1 MNEPVSGGRG
11 LSRATPVSEVRP
23 LAFMGTDGAN
33 ASDRPT
39 VYAKVSMGESPRKVM
54 KQAVPAP
61 AVPATAAASPGHVPL
76 SIQEAGGLRDA
87 ITNSQPGAEF
97 IFKSKGCPGLT
108 QDSFAKLADLKSRL
122 NNFLSTAR
130 EGNTFPVSA
139 DDLDV
144 MDKVIA
150 CAIQAEKQPDK
161 WAYVILG
168 TVVAGTILAVSL

>member
-1 MNEPVSGGRG
+1 
-11 LSRATPVSEVRP
+11 
-23 LAFMGTDGAN
+23 MGTDGAN

-54 KQAVPAP
+54 RQAAPAP
-61 AVPATAAASPGHVPL
+61 AAPAPASAPPRHAPL
-76 SIQEAGGLRDA
+76 SIKEAGDLRDM

-122 NNFLSTAR
+122 SNFLATAR
-130 EGNTFPVSA
+130 EGNTFAASIE
-139 DDLDV
+139 DLDL

-150 CAIQAEKQPDK
+150 CAIQAQKQPDK